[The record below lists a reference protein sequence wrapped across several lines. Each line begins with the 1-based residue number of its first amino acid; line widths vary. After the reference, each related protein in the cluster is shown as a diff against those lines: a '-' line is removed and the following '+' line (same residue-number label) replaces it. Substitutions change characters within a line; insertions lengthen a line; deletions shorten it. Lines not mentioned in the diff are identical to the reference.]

1 MTAIPRR
8 PAEYEC
14 SDCPW
19 QGRWVE
25 TDAGVCPDCG
35 AEVVPMDEAQEQEEP
50 Q

>member
-8 PAEYEC
+8 RAEYEC